1 VSRLTRTAMSAA
13 VAAALTCLMAAPGLA
28 RTFEV
33 RYTPFAA
40 DGSLREGLR
49 ATPGF
54 GGACTTG
61 SFVVAGPGVFRCVAA
76 SSIYDPCYLDAAA
89 AGAQGRPVVAC
100 VDSPWSHN
108 VLRLRIGEPLDGRYG
123 ARADGPPW
131 ALRLASGRR
140 CVRVSGAAAVVE
152 GRRMNYSCGPRYL
165 FGSPDRSR
173 ATWQIRQ
180 ALTPGG
186 VGMREVAIAAAWR

>member
-1 VSRLTRTAMSAA
+1 VTRLTRTAMSAA
-13 VAAALTCLMAAPGLA
+13 VAAALTCVMAAPGLA

-49 ATPGF
+49 ATPAF

-61 SFVVAGPGVFRCVAA
+61 SFVVAGAGVFRCVAA

-89 AGAQGRPVVAC
+89 GAQGRSVVAC
-100 VDSPWSHN
+100 VDSPWSHK
-108 VLRLRIGEPLDGRYG
+108 VLRLRVGEPLDGRYG
-123 ARADGPPW
+123 ARVDGPPW

-140 CVRVSGAAAVVE
+140 CVRVSGAATVVE
-152 GRRMNYSCGPRYL
+152 GRRMNYSCGRRYL
-165 FGSPDRSR
+165 FGSPDRSK

-180 ALTPGG
+180 ALTTGG
-186 VGMREVAIAAAWR
+186 IGMRKVAIASAWR